1 MVIERTSDEFIIR
14 FPITAQTRQI
24 QDMVDYLR
32 YVELTSSYQV
42 SQDEVDVLSR
52 EINRNWWDRNKDKYV
67 VES

>member
-1 MVIERTSDEFIIR
+1 
-14 FPITAQTRQI
+14 
-24 QDMVDYLR
+24 MVDYLR